1 MQKLRVMALSVSS
14 LVLAI
19 SFSATR
25 PAGAEA
31 FEPPEPAGTVRI
43 VSDGLEPERLALPPG
58 QRLTFRNE
66 GATLMRVELDLERG
80 AGIACAARGEE
91 PARGRKF
98 VVATGS
104 ALECDA
110 PSGAVA
116 YRVFRSG
123 APELRGRIEPER
135 PPVR

>member
-1 MQKLRVMALSVSS
+1 MQKLRVIALSASS
-14 LVLAI
+14 IFFASTLAG
-19 SFSATR
+19 AR
-25 PAGAEA
+25 PARAEA
-31 FEPPEPAGTVRI
+31 FEPLEPAGTVRI
-43 VSDGLEPERLALPPG
+43 AVSGLEPERLTLPQG
-58 QRLTFRNE
+58 QKLTFRNE

-91 PARGRKF
+91 PSRGRKF

-110 PSGAVA
+110 PSEAVA

-123 APELRGRIEPER
+123 APELRGQVEPESAA
-135 PPVR
+135 VR